1 MLDRAQRCAFATG
14 KIMGGDDMT
23 SPAVKFAIAALFCA
37 LEVLPTA
44 AQDWPSRP
52 IRIMVGFGPGGGTD
66 VATRVIADPLG
77 KALGTSIVVEN
88 KPGAGGTIAG
98 DIVAKGAKD
107 GTNALMISAGHT
119 VSAVMIKSQPYDA
132 VKDFAPVGIVGNS
145 AFVVLVQKDSPAR
158 DLQGLIAMAKKE
170 PGKLNYGTVGIGS
183 TQHLTAE
190 LLRQRSGIEA
200 QAVSFR
206 TTGELVTALLR
217 KDVAYAV
224 DLAHAVRGQV
234 ESGDLRI
241 LAVAT
246 PKRWPSIPNVP
257 TIAESGLPGFDV
269 LGWYGLVY
277 PAGVAPS
284 IVEKTSKALNQ
295 VLGSEAVR
303 KQLENIGA
311 LAVQS
316 TPQEFGKMIEGEIA
330 RWREVTKAAGIEPK

>member
-1 MLDRAQRCAFATG
+1 MNLLKCGFASVALT
-14 KIMGGDDMT
+14 
-23 SPAVKFAIAALFCA
+23 IAALG
-37 LEVLPTA
+37 VSPVA

-52 IRIMVGFGPGGGTD
+52 IRVLVGFGPGGGTD
-66 VATRVIADPLG
+66 VATRIIAEPLG

-98 DIVAKGAKD
+98 DIVAKGPKD
-107 GTNALMISAGHT
+107 GHNALMISAGHT
-119 VSAVMIKSQPYDA
+119 VAAVMIKSQPYDA
-132 VKDFAPVGIVGNS
+132 VKDFAPVGLVGNS
-145 AFVVLVQKDSPAR
+145 AFVVLVQKDFPAKN
-158 DLQGLIAMAKKE
+158 LQELIALAKKE
-170 PGKLNYGTVGIGS
+170 PGKLNYGTVGVGS

-190 LLRQRSGIEA
+190 LLRQRAGIEA

-234 ESGDLRI
+234 ASGDLRI

-246 PKRWPSIPNVP
+246 PKRWPSIPDVP

-277 PAGVAPS
+277 PAGVPAP

-295 VLGSEAVR
+295 VLGSDAIR
-303 KQLENIGA
+303 TQLENIGA

-316 TPQEFGKMIEGEIA
+316 TPQQFGKMITDEVV
-330 RWREVTKAAGIEPK
+330 RWREVAKTAGLQPQ